1 VQERGFGRALCVWE
15 TLMLVLYH
23 APHSTCSQKV
33 RMVLHEKGVKFDE
46 VRIDLGKK
54 EQLKPHYL
62 KLNPNGVVPTLVDDG
77 VPIIESSVI
86 CEYLD
91 EKYPQNPLLPA
102 DIVERARTR
111 AWMHYIE
118 EVAVAAIRVPS
129 FNRAFLYR
137 FSGLDQKQF
146 EAQEV
151 NSRPVRKELFQ
162 RMGSPKG
169 FSNTEV
175 DKSLGELSETC
186 RRMDDSIAE
195 KGPWLMGEQFTLAD
209 VLVMP
214 SIDRMADLG
223 LVHVWQDKYPRVGE
237 WYERLQARPAF
248 KATYFPGTRVSDF
261 LKLEPLY
268 TTERH

>member
-1 VQERGFGRALCVWE
+1 
-15 TLMLVLYH
+15 MLVLYH

-33 RMVLHEKGVKFDE
+33 RMVLHEKDVKFDE

-54 EQLKPHYL
+54 EQLKPDYL

-77 VPIIESSVI
+77 TPIIESSVI
-86 CEYLD
+86 CEYLN
-91 EKYPQNPLLPA
+91 EKYPQNPLLPS
-102 DIVERARTR
+102 DIIERARTR

-118 EVAVAAIRVPS
+118 EVAVGAIRVPS

-146 EAQEV
+146 EAQEI
-151 NSRPVRKELFQ
+151 NPRPVRRELFQ

-169 FSNTEV
+169 FSKADV

-186 RRMDDSIAE
+186 RRMDEAIGN

-209 VLVMP
+209 ILVMP

-223 LVHVWQDKYPRVGE
+223 LARIWQDKYPRVGE
-237 WYERLQARPAF
+237 WYAGLQARPTF
-248 KATYFPGTRVSDF
+248 KATYFPGSRVSDF
-261 LKLEPLY
+261 LELEPLY
-268 TTERH
+268 AAERDCG